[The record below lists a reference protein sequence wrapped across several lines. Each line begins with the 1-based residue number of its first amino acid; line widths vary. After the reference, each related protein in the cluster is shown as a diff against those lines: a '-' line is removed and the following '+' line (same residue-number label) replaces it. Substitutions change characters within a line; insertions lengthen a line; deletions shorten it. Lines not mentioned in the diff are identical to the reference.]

1 MNEKLNDIID
11 IDKLQDLLQKYTDS
25 TGVAT
30 AVLDLEGNVKIATG
44 WQDICTKF
52 HRMHPEAKMRC
63 YECDVDLANKLK
75 GGQKYNVYKCLN
87 GLVDVAIPLFVNN
100 THIGNIFSGQ
110 YLSDK
115 PDIDFFKKQAEKFGF
130 DENEYLNALA
140 KVPIFSDEQA
150 KSNMEFLSS
159 FASFIGEAGLTKQNL
174 IQLSK
179 NQEQRINE
187 RTKALKDMQ
196 LASLNMMQDTEDARR
211 TIEKANND
219 LTKLMEEIKK
229 SNLELEQFAYIASH
243 DLQEPLRMVS
253 SYTQLLERRYKDKL
267 DKDASE
273 FNGYAV
279 DGAKR
284 MQILINDLLDYSRV
298 TTKGK
303 PLVKLDLSFVLRS
316 AISNL
321 NNKIEETGAIITSD
335 ELPICKGDESQL
347 IRLFQNL
354 LDNAMK
360 FTIDHKPIIH
370 ISCKAETKRFIISVK
385 DNGIGIEADYQ
396 EKVFTIFQRLHNKT
410 EFPGTGLGLA
420 ICKRTIERHN
430 GKIWFESEFGRGTTF
445 KFTLNKIKG
454 GL

>member
-11 IDKLQDLLQKYTDS
+11 IDKLRDLLQKYTNS
-25 TGVAT
+25 TGVGT
-30 AVLDLEGNVKIATG
+30 AVLDLQGNVQIGTG
-44 WQDICTKF
+44 WQDICTQF
-52 HRMHPEAKMRC
+52 HRKHPEAKMRC
-63 YECDVDLANKLK
+63 HESDVDLANKLK
-75 GGQKYNVYKCLN
+75 DGQKYNVYKCLN

-100 THIGNIFSGQ
+100 THIANLFSGQ
-110 YLSDK
+110 YLSQK

-159 FASFIGEAGLTKQNL
+159 LASFIGEAGLTKQNL
-174 IQLSK
+174 IQLTD

-187 RTKALKDMQ
+187 RTKALKMAQ

-211 TIEKANND
+211 TIEKSNKD
-219 LTKLMEEIKK
+219 LTKLMEDIKK
-229 SNLELEQFAYIASH
+229 SNQELEQFAYIASH

-267 DKDASE
+267 DEDASE
-273 FNGYAV
+273 FIAYAV
-279 DGAKR
+279 DGANR

-303 PLVKLDLSFVLRS
+303 PFVKLDLSIVLRN

-321 NNKIEETGAIITSD
+321 KNKIEETGAIVSND
-335 ELPICKGDESQL
+335 ELPFCMGDESQL

-370 ISCKAETKRFIISVK
+370 ISCKTEPERFIISVK

-396 EKVFTIFQRLHNKT
+396 DKVFTIFQRLHNKT
-410 EFPGTGLGLA
+410 DFPGTGLGLA

-430 GKIWFESEFGRGTTF
+430 GKIWFESEFGLGTTF
-445 KFTLNKIKG
+445 KFTLNK
-454 GL
+454 